1 MVERELRKREYD
13 MRKTHYSEPKGRIF
27 EQAQNLRDVV
37 IFGRDAD
44 GALVSWSSLDERATE
59 ALLKESQ
66 LTPVG

>member
-1 MVERELRKREYD
+1 MPVPMVERELRKREYD

-37 IFGRDAD
+37 IF
-44 GALVSWSSLDERATE
+44 VSWSSLDERATE